1 MSHTSRH
8 NKHSDAFWHDRSQNK
23 PEFVPRKGLDEYADA
38 HSSDTSSQG
47 KRHDA
52 IAGGNGT
59 RTTPKNR
66 PALDLAAYRHPDLL
80 AKARTSQNGGAAF
93 ARLHTIADRIEREMS
108 PEEIQCELSKYQTQK
123 KKVKSVGKPSSPLQ
137 PPAIVLEKCAR
148 EYELFCSTGQI
159 TQLEIASGKLT
170 EWVGLLQPGGH
181 KMRQSRCKAACWLM
195 EIGNAYRHC
204 QYGVVAKDIEKAK
217 QFYKKAAALGS
228 TEAMLAL
235 NSMKGA

>member
-59 RTTPKNR
+59 RTTPKKR

-93 ARLHTIADRIEREMS
+93 ARFLKIADRIEREMS

-123 KKVKSVGKPSSPLQ
+123 KKVKSH
-137 PPAIVLEKCAR
+137 PAIFSATQNQD
-148 EYELFCSTGQI
+148 ELVCRGIQLLGTHFIFKSEHFC
-159 TQLEIASGKLT
+159 K
-170 EWVGLLQPGGH
+170 VG
-181 KMRQSRCKAACWLM
+181 
-195 EIGNAYRHC
+195 Y
-204 QYGVVAKDIEKAK
+204 
-217 QFYKKAAALGS
+217 F
-228 TEAMLAL
+228 
-235 NSMKGA
+235 